1 MQILHK
7 FMDDLKIEVERLKS
21 EQNFDKAIKLLND
34 RIEKEP
40 NSFDLLELRGDIYY
54 LMQKFGDALNDFN
67 LILKHNND
75 NKEIKAKLE
84 MVKQIL
90 RFQNLDIFE
99 STNLNLDPWLD

>member
-7 FMDDLKIEVERLKS
+7 FMDDLKIEIERLKT
-21 EQNFDKAIKLLND
+21 EQDFEKAIKLLNE
-34 RIEKEP
+34 RIEQQPEP
-40 NSFDLLELRGDIYY
+40 IELLELRGDVYY

-67 LILKHNND
+67 TILKQTE
-75 NKEIKAKLE
+75 NKDVKAKVE